1 MKNGSSKVRK
11 DIFDGN
17 QHLLSI
23 SISLVSSLFPA
34 EWKLSD
40 RSSLLD
46 QSEAAMGQSWPIRSK
61 GGEQSL
67 QPSGEK
73 FVIVLGKISF
83 LISAGSQPPPP
94 QIWTQTDLMTTLTT
108 STNTYTTEEQ
118 ESKLNRIKISTFYTT
133 KNVLLEK
140 RDPGALGLN
149 LYLITVQSWIID
161 QRTYVCVRSDSIDMY
176 YLWKWLITEL
186 CSNQIDKKLLHIWD
200 KWTDSWLVTAIHS
213 ASLIGHV
220 SLLG

>member
-118 ESKLNRIKISTFYTT
+118 ESKLNRIKVSTFYIAKTFYWRKET
-133 KNVLLEK
+133 
-140 RDPGALGLN
+140 PGPWAWIFIWLRSN
-149 LYLITVQSWIID
+149 HESLIREHTF
-161 QRTYVCVRSDSIDMY
+161 VCV
-176 YLWKWLITEL
+176 
-186 CSNQIDKKLLHIWD
+186 QIPLTCIICENDL
-200 KWTDSWLVTAIHS
+200 
-213 ASLIGHV
+213 
-220 SLLG
+220 

>member
-46 QSEAAMGQSWPIRSK
+46 QSEAVAPA
-61 GGEQSL
+61 QSL

-108 STNTYTTEEQ
+108 STNTYTTAEQ
-118 ESKLNRIKISTFYTT
+118 ESKLNRMKVSTFYTT
-133 KNVLLEK
+133 KTFYWRKET
-140 RDPGALGLN
+140 PGPWAWIFIWLRSN
-149 LYLITVQSWIID
+149 HESLIREHTF
-161 QRTYVCVRSDSIDMY
+161 VCV
-176 YLWKWLITEL
+176 
-186 CSNQIDKKLLHIWD
+186 QIPLTCIICENDL
-200 KWTDSWLVTAIHS
+200 
-213 ASLIGHV
+213 
-220 SLLG
+220 